1 MDLENFD
8 TPYVWVHGY
17 SGLSLLGVW
26 DLRILGQFEVEDF
39 LVLDR
44 NLSGPLSKSFNRD
57 TLDKEPLS
65 ICSLKPLKHEASHL
79 NSIKLQNV
87 NLQKNKHRKE
97 LPKELSKE

>member
-1 MDLENFD
+1 MDLEKFD

-17 SGLSLLGVW
+17 SGLSLSGVG
-26 DLRILGQFEVEDF
+26 DLRILGQFEVENF

-57 TLDKEPLS
+57 TLDKEPLA

-87 NLQKNKHRKE
+87 NL
-97 LPKELSKE
+97 